1 MGRGNGRMKP
11 SLVEY
16 WWTNLW
22 FILGDLASR
31 DWFGAKF
38 DIYFGFWYTVHRLK
52 YGKVYG

>member
-1 MGRGNGRMKP
+1 MKP

-22 FILGDLASR
+22 FILGDLATR